1 MEAAIAESPQVF
13 NAINPS
19 AVEFDLRRCP
29 ELELAQRVA
38 GGDMAALEEVYRR
51 YHVIVYTLCLR
62 MTRNVAEA
70 EDLSQDVFVNLPRAL
85 GSFRGEAA
93 LSTWIHRVTVNR
105 VLMHFRRAVVRYE
118 QVTEDGGPPSERPAH
133 GAETTEPLPAERFAL
148 ERAVGRLPPG
158 YRAVFILH
166 DVEGYEH
173 DEVARMCGITSGT
186 SKSQLHK
193 ARMKLRQLLSPR
205 GLTRGRL

>member
-1 MEAAIAESPQVF
+1 MEAVIAESPQVF
-13 NAINPS
+13 NAVDLS
-19 AVEFDLRRCP
+19 AVESDLRKCP
-29 ELELAQRVA
+29 ELELARRVA

-51 YHVIVYTLCLR
+51 FHVIVYTLCLR

-70 EDLSQDVFVNLPRAL
+70 EDISQDVFVNLPRAL

-105 VLMHFRRAVVRYE
+105 VLMHFRKAVVRYE
-118 QVTEDGGPPSERPAH
+118 QTTEDGAPPAEKFEA
-133 GAETTEPLPAERFAL
+133 GAEEPGRRSADRVTL
-148 ERAVGRLPPG
+148 EQAIVRLPPG
-158 YRAVFILH
+158 YRAVFVLH

-173 DEVARMCGITSGT
+173 EEVARMCGISSGT

-193 ARMKLRQLLSPR
+193 ARMRLRRMLRP
-205 GLTRGRL
+205 

>member
-1 MEAAIAESPQVF
+1 MEAVIVESSQVF
-13 NAINPS
+13 GAVSPS
-19 AVEFDLRRCP
+19 AAETRRNP
-29 ELELAQRVA
+29 DLELARRVA
-38 GGDMAALEEVYRR
+38 GGDMTALEEVYRR

-70 EDLSQDVFVNLPRAL
+70 EDLSQDVFVGLPRAL
-85 GSFRGEAA
+85 ASFRGEAA

-118 QVTEDGGPPSERPAH
+118 QTTEDGAPPPEKIE
-133 GAETTEPLPAERFAL
+133 GAPEETQRLSAERVAL
-148 ERAVGRLPPG
+148 EAAIVKLPPG
-158 YRAVFILH
+158 YRAVFVLH

-173 DEVARMCGITSGT
+173 EEVARMCGISAGT

-193 ARMKLRQLLSPR
+193 ARMRLRRMLNP
-205 GLTRGRL
+205 

>member
-1 MEAAIAESPQVF
+1 MGAAIAEVARVF
-13 NAINPS
+13 EAGERAS
-19 AVEFDLRRCP
+19 VESDLRRCP
-29 ELELAQRVA
+29 ELELARRVS
-38 GGDMAALEEVYRR
+38 GGDMGALEEVYRR

-70 EDLSQDVFVNLPRAL
+70 EDLSQDVFVNLHRAL

-105 VLMHFRRAVVRYE
+105 VLMHFRRASARYE
-118 QVTEDGGPPSERPAH
+118 QVTEDGGPPPDRATPD
-133 GAETTEPLPAERFAL
+133 AETSGPLSAERVAL
-148 ERAVGRLPPG
+148 EKAVERLPPG

-173 DEVARMCGITSGT
+173 DEVARLCGISSGT

-193 ARMKLRQLLSPR
+193 ARMKLRRMLRP
-205 GLTRGRL
+205 

>member
-1 MEAAIAESPQVF
+1 MEATIAEAPPVF
-13 NAINPS
+13 NSVNLS
-19 AVEFDLRRCP
+19 AVESDLRRCP
-29 ELELAQRVA
+29 ELELARRVA

-70 EDLSQDVFVNLPRAL
+70 EDLSQDVFVSLQRAL

-105 VLMHFRRAVVRYE
+105 VLMHFRKAVVRYE
-118 QVTEDGGPPSERPAH
+118 QTTEDGAPPTEKFEM
-133 GAETTEPLPAERFAL
+133 GAEAPGRLSADRVAL
-148 ERAVGRLPPG
+148 ETAIVKLPPG
-158 YRAVFILH
+158 YRAVFVLH
-166 DVEGYEH
+166 DVAGYEH
-173 DEVARMCGITSGT
+173 EEVARMCGIAPGT

-193 ARMKLRQLLSPR
+193 ARMRLRRMLKS
-205 GLTRGRL
+205 